1 MFFFQFIFVFPA
13 RYVRMRNFSGKSKQ
27 AEAVYMM
34 ATCALNELKHYQNEE
49 LRKRI
54 CHSLVSLQHI
64 FRVQPVTYLNISNS
78 KLA

>member
-1 MFFFQFIFVFPA
+1 
-13 RYVRMRNFSGKSKQ
+13 
-27 AEAVYMM
+27 MM
-34 ATCALNELKHYQNEE
+34 ATWAFNELKHYQNEE

>member
-1 MFFFQFIFVFPA
+1 
-13 RYVRMRNFSGKSKQ
+13 
-27 AEAVYMM
+27 MM
-34 ATCALNELKHYQNEE
+34 ATWAFNELKHYQNEE

-78 KLA
+78 KLASTTKAYLQPSRTSMMEPFCENI